1 MGVRMAKDRVVAG
14 IDVGSSKVCTI
25 ITTVSQEGSVH
36 VIGVSTVP
44 SKGLKKGQI
53 VDIEDAVSAINAGLE
68 SAERM
73 AGFAISSAFIS
84 VGGAHINCQNS
95 RGVVAV
101 AEPESEIA
109 LTDVDRVIE
118 AAKAITL
125 PSSREIVHVLP
136 RGYIVDSQEGI
147 RDPVGMTGVRLEVET
162 HIITG
167 STTSM
172 RNLAKCV
179 QEVGVDVESLIFG
192 GVASSEAVLSDTE
205 KELGVVLVDIGGGTT
220 DVCLFIEGALA
231 FSAVIPIGA
240 KHITNDVAIGLRVS
254 LDTAEKIKLSLS
266 KEPRIIATEE
276 GKTRKDIPSDEF
288 DITAL
293 GVTEEARKF
302 SRKTLIEGII
312 RPRLS
317 EIFSLVAMEIKRSG
331 FGGMTPS
338 GVVVTGG
345 GAETIGVSEITRHV
359 LSMPV
364 RIGYPQGVT
373 GLIDEIQ
380 GPAFSTSVGLVL
392 YGAKGEGLGSVGL
405 SEMNLPGKD
414 LLKRLV
420 TFVRSFLP

>member
-1 MGVRMAKDRVVAG
+1 MAKDRVVAG

-420 TFVRSFLP
+420 SFVRSFLP

>member
-1 MGVRMAKDRVVAG
+1 MAKDRVVAG
-14 IDVGSSKVCTI
+14 IDIGSSKVCTI

-205 KELGVVLVDIGGGTT
+205 KELGVVHVDIGGGTT

-231 FSAVIPIGA
+231 YSAVIPIGA
-240 KHITNDVAIGLRVS
+240 KHITNDIAIGLRVS

-276 GKTRKDIPSDEF
+276 GKTRKDIPTDDF
-288 DITAL
+288 DIAAL
-293 GVTEEARKF
+293 GVTEEIRKF

-345 GAETIGVSEITRHV
+345 GAETIGVSEIARHV

-420 TFVRSFLP
+420 SFVRSFLP

>member
-1 MGVRMAKDRVVAG
+1 MAKDRVVAG